1 MGRSKKI
8 RFIIRKEVIKIEAST
23 IIGIVIVVLVV
34 IAFIIWLVWQ
44 IKKKGLKKF
53 ATEMI
58 VKAEDMFKKGE
69 NQEKLNYVIDKVIG
83 MLPKFL
89 QFFITRESVQK
100 FVQSV
105 FDTVKKALDYVPK
118 KEE

>member
-1 MGRSKKI
+1 M
-8 RFIIRKEVIKIEAST
+8 EAQT
-23 IIGIVIVVLVV
+23 IISIVLVALLV

-44 IKKKGLKKF
+44 IKKKGLKQF

-58 VKAEDMFKKGE
+58 IKAEEMYKKGE

-83 MLPKFL
+83 MLPKPL
-89 QFFITRESVQK
+89 QFFMTREAVQK

>member
-1 MGRSKKI
+1 M
-8 RFIIRKEVIKIEAST
+8 ETQT
-23 IIGIVIVVLVV
+23 IISIIIVALIV

-44 IKKKGLKKF
+44 IKKKGLKEF

-58 VKAEDMFKKGE
+58 VKAEDMYKQGE
-69 NQEKLNYVIDKVIG
+69 NTEKLNYVIDKVIG

-89 QFFITRESVQK
+89 QFFITREAVK
-100 FVQSV
+100 NFVQSV

>member
-1 MGRSKKI
+1 M
-8 RFIIRKEVIKIEAST
+8 EAQT
-23 IIGIVIVVLVV
+23 IINIVLVALLV

-44 IKKKGLKKF
+44 IKKKGLKQF

-58 VKAEDMFKKGE
+58 VKAEEMYKKGE

-83 MLPKFL
+83 ILPKPL
-89 QFFITRESVQK
+89 QFFITREAVQK

>member
-1 MGRSKKI
+1 M
-8 RFIIRKEVIKIEAST
+8 EAQT
-23 IIGIVIVVLVV
+23 IISIVLVALIV

-44 IKKKGLKKF
+44 IKKKGLKEF
-53 ATEMI
+53 AIEMI
-58 VKAEDMFKKGE
+58 IKAEEMYKKGE

-83 MLPKFL
+83 MLPKPL
-89 QFFITRESVQK
+89 QFFITREAVQK

-118 KEE
+118 KGE